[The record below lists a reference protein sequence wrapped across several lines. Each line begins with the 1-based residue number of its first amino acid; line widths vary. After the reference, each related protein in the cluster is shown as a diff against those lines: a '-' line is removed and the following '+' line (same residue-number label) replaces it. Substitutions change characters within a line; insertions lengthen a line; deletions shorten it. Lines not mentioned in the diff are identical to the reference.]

1 MNAIPALRSIPHACE
16 QLATVLLDR
25 HSANRDPTAC
35 LYLADHRRGDV
46 YRVQGRYVAVLPG
59 SALKIEAIVAL
70 FDSVAEALAAI
81 EAVMQ
86 ARQARAA

>member
-1 MNAIPALRSIPHACE
+1 MNTTPALRSIP
-16 QLATVLLDR
+16 LAQNPLETVLLDR
-25 HSANRDPTAC
+25 HPYNRDPTAC

-59 SALKIEAIVAL
+59 SALHIEAIVSL
-70 FDSVAEALAAI
+70 FDTVADALAAI
-81 EAVMQ
+81 DTIMQ